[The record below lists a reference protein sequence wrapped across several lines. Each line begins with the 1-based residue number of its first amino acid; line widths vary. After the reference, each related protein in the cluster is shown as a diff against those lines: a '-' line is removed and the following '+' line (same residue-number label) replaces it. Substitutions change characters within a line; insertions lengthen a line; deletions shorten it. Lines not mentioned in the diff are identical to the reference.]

1 MKALHREIIN
11 YPIYNKSDVVIH
23 VLVEDESV
31 WLTQSQMMEL
41 FDSSKQN
48 VSLHVNNIFKEK
60 ELDKKSVV
68 KYSLTTASDGK
79 KYNTAFY
86 NLDVIISVG
95 YRIKSFHCLH
105 EKAYFLMDKYL
116 MHIILHQIS
125 YEGQKNLAYLLIIM

>member
-11 YPIYNKSDVVIH
+11 YPIHNKSDVAIH

-79 KYNTAFY
+79 RYSTKLYS
-86 NLDVIISVG
+86 LDAIICV
-95 YRIKSFHCLH
+95 
-105 EKAYFLMDKYL
+105 E
-116 MHIILHQIS
+116 
-125 YEGQKNLAYLLIIM
+125 